1 MAYERLPTG
10 NADELER
17 EVLEQW
23 RSDDL
28 FHKTLEATKN
38 APPFV
43 FYEGPPTANN
53 RPGIHH
59 VFSRTIKDLVCRYHT
74 AKGRSVTRI
83 AGWDTHGLPVEIEVE
98 KALDINGKSDIEAFG
113 VAEFNRRCRES
124 VFLYKSDWESLSDRI
139 GYWLDYG
146 NPYVT
151 CTNEYVES
159 VWWLLKQLWSKDL
172 LYEGYKVLPY
182 CWRCGTS
189 LSSHELAMGYA
200 LHRSP
205 SIYSLFRLVGDD
217 AGGAR
222 HLLVWTTTPWTLPS
236 NVAVAVNPAF
246 RYVELDV
253 DGTRLI
259 VEKAIAQHK
268 SVPGATHGEPLGS
281 FPVLAEFP
289 GSDLVGQRYHQLL
302 DVVDIDEAQAF
313 RIVAG
318 DFVTQAE
325 GSGIVHMAPA
335 FGADDY
341 ETIRNEGMAFVN
353 PVDPQGCFEGTKWEA
368 INGKTVFEAND
379 TIAERLEREGKL
391 FGRYDPQGY
400 EHDYP
405 FCWRCDSP
413 LIYYARRSWFVR
425 TTAFRDRMVAFN
437 DQIHWYPPEVG
448 SKRFG
453 EWLENNVD
461 WALSRD
467 RYWGTPLPAW
477 VCDGCGESVVIG
489 AYEELAERWGRALPD
504 DFDPHKPYIDDVT
517 FPCTSCDGTMRRVP
531 EVIDAWFDSGAMP
544 YAQWHYPFENRD
556 GFETHFPADFICEGL
571 DQTRGWFY
579 SLLAIAAG
587 VSAETAYRNVVVN
600 GMVLDADGRKMSKR
614 IGNVVNPWDAIEEYG
629 ADAVRLYLLA
639 SSQVG
644 LPKRFDP
651 KTIPEVAGGFLNRL
665 RNTYTFYAQYADP
678 VLLDKAPPL
687 EERPVIDRWLIS
699 RVAVVVRDVNAA
711 WSSFDVTTG
720 TRTLM
725 DFCDN
730 DLSQWYVRL
739 NRPRFWA
746 PDAEADPAAVATL
759 YEALVTVARLAAPA
773 APFLSDAIHRRL
785 TGSSVHLA
793 SFPEDRPGDHPA
805 LDEAMATVRRLASL
819 SRNARDG
826 ASLKV
831 RQPLAE
837 MRVAVPGTVDG
848 PEFEACLQLLAR
860 EVNVKAVTVV
870 AADAEFVA
878 LKGKANFRS
887 LGKVYGKQTPQAAAA
902 VQELTPEDLL
912 ALEGGKDV
920 SVKVDG
926 ASFKYRPEDVVV
938 ERHVS
943 TDWLVQ
949 TEGSLVVALNPEM
962 SAELRQEGVARELV
976 NRVQRLRKEAGYD
989 YTTRVVLA
997 VTGADEVLA
1006 AARAFDTFI
1015 AGETLARRFQ
1025 IGEEL
1030 AGPDLRETV
1039 DLDGRDAVVMFKRFE
1054 GEDGAY

>member
-1 MAYERLPTG
+1 MTYDPLPPG
-10 NADELER
+10 RADALER
-17 EVLEQW
+17 QVLEQW
-23 RSDDL
+23 RNDDL
-28 FHKTLEATKN
+28 FRKTLAATKN

-43 FYEGPPTANN
+43 FYEGPPTANG

-59 VFSRTIKDLVCRYHT
+59 VFSRTIKDLVCRYQT

-98 KALDINGKSDIEAFG
+98 KDLDINGKSDIEALG

-124 VFLYKSDWESLSDRI
+124 VFRYKNDWESLSDRI
-139 GYWLDYG
+139 GYWLDYDH
-146 NPYVT
+146 PYVT
-151 CTNEYVES
+151 YTNEYVES

-189 LSSHELAMGYA
+189 LSSHELAQGYA

-205 SIYSLFRLVGDD
+205 SIYSLFTLVED
-217 AGGAR
+217 GAEVPR

-253 DGTRLI
+253 DGTRVI
-259 VEKAIAQHK
+259 VEKTIAEHK
-268 SVPGATHGEPLGS
+268 SVPGATHGKPLAS
-281 FPVLAEFP
+281 FPVVGEFA
-289 GSDLVGQRYHQLL
+289 GSELVGTRYHQLL
-302 DVVDIDEAQAF
+302 DAVEIDADRAF

-318 DFVTQAE
+318 DFVTQQE

-335 FGADDY
+335 FGGDDY
-341 ETIRNEGMAFVN
+341 ETIRREDMAFVN
-353 PVDPQGCFEGTKWEA
+353 PVDPRGRFESTKWDA

-379 TIAERLEREGKL
+379 IIAERLEQEDKL
-391 FGRYDPQGY
+391 FGRYEPSGY

-425 TTAFRDRMVAFN
+425 TTGFRDQMVTFN
-437 DQIHWYPPEVG
+437 DHVHWHPPEVG

-467 RYWGTPLPAW
+467 RFWGTPLPAW
-477 VCDGCGESVVIG
+477 VCDGCSESVVIG
-489 AYEELAERWGRALPD
+489 DYEELAERWGRELPG

-517 FPCTSCDGTMRRVP
+517 FPCTSCDGTMRRVL

-544 YAQWHYPFENRD
+544 YAQWHYPFENRE
-556 GFETHFPADFICEGL
+556 GFESHFPADFICEGL

-587 VSAETAYRNVVVN
+587 VSGETAYRNVIVN
-600 GMVLDADGRKMSKR
+600 GMVLDIDGRKMSKR
-614 IGNVVNPWDAIEEYG
+614 IGNVVNPWDAVEEYG

-644 LPKRFDP
+644 LPKRFDA
-651 KTIPEVAGGFLNRL
+651 KVIPEVAGGFLNRL

-678 VLLDKAPPL
+678 ALLTKAPPP
-687 EERPVIDRWLIS
+687 EERPVIDRWLLS
-699 RVAVVVRDVNAA
+699 RVAAVVRDVNAA

-746 PDAEADPAAVATL
+746 PDAEADSAAVATL
-759 YEALVTVARLAAPA
+759 HDVLVTVARLLAPA

-793 SFPEDRPGDHPA
+793 PFPEDHPGGHPA

-826 ASLKV
+826 ANLKV
-831 RQPLAE
+831 RQPLGE
-837 MRVAVPGTVDG
+837 LRVAVPGTTDG

-870 AADAEFVA
+870 PSDAEFVA

-887 LGKVYGKQTPQAAAA
+887 LGKVYGKETPRAAAA
-902 VQELTPEDLL
+902 VQELAPEHLL
-912 ALEGGKDV
+912 VLEGGQGV

-926 ASFKYRPEDVVV
+926 TTFEYRPEDVVV

-949 TEGSLVVALNPEM
+949 TEGSLVVALNPEL
-962 SAELRQEGVARELV
+962 SADLRQEGIARELV

-989 YTTRVVLA
+989 YTTRVAFA
-997 VTGADEVLA
+997 VTGADDVLA

-1030 AGPDLRETV
+1030 AGPDVREAV
-1039 DLDGRDAVVMFKRFE
+1039 DLRRWISMDGMPL
-1054 GEDGAY
+1054 

>member
-1 MAYERLPTG
+1 
-10 NADELER
+10 
-17 EVLEQW
+17 
-23 RSDDL
+23 
-28 FHKTLEATKN
+28 
-38 APPFV
+38 
-43 FYEGPPTANN
+43 
-53 RPGIHH
+53 
-59 VFSRTIKDLVCRYHT
+59 
-74 AKGRSVTRI
+74 
-83 AGWDTHGLPVEIEVE
+83 
-98 KALDINGKSDIEAFG
+98 
-113 VAEFNRRCRES
+113 
-124 VFLYKSDWESLSDRI
+124 
-139 GYWLDYG
+139 
-146 NPYVT
+146 
-151 CTNEYVES
+151 
-159 VWWLLKQLWSKDL
+159 
-172 LYEGYKVLPY
+172 
-182 CWRCGTS
+182 
-189 LSSHELAMGYA
+189 
-200 LHRSP
+200 
-205 SIYSLFRLVGDD
+205 
-217 AGGAR
+217 
-222 HLLVWTTTPWTLPS
+222 
-236 NVAVAVNPAF
+236 
-246 RYVELDV
+246 
-253 DGTRLI
+253 
-259 VEKAIAQHK
+259 
-268 SVPGATHGEPLGS
+268 
-281 FPVLAEFP
+281 
-289 GSDLVGQRYHQLL
+289 
-302 DVVDIDEAQAF
+302 
-313 RIVAG
+313 
-318 DFVTQAE
+318 
-325 GSGIVHMAPA
+325 
-335 FGADDY
+335 
-341 ETIRNEGMAFVN
+341 
-353 PVDPQGCFEGTKWEA
+353 
-368 INGKTVFEAND
+368 
-379 TIAERLEREGKL
+379 
-391 FGRYDPQGY
+391 
-400 EHDYP
+400 
-405 FCWRCDSP
+405 
-413 LIYYARRSWFVR
+413 
-425 TTAFRDRMVAFN
+425 
-437 DQIHWYPPEVG
+437 
-448 SKRFG
+448 
-453 EWLENNVD
+453 
-461 WALSRD
+461 
-467 RYWGTPLPAW
+467 
-477 VCDGCGESVVIG
+477 
-489 AYEELAERWGRALPD
+489 
-504 DFDPHKPYIDDVT
+504 
-517 FPCTSCDGTMRRVP
+517 
-531 EVIDAWFDSGAMP
+531 
-544 YAQWHYPFENRD
+544 
-556 GFETHFPADFICEGL
+556 
-571 DQTRGWFY
+571 
-579 SLLAIAAG
+579 

-665 RNTYTFYAQYADP
+665 RNTYTFYAQCADP

-746 PDAEADPAAVATL
+746 PDAEADAAAVATL
-759 YEALVTVARLAAPA
+759 HDVLITVARLLAPA